1 MTGAGLRVLICHN
14 FYQQPG
20 GEDAVFAAERDLL
33 RKHGHHVFEYTDTN
47 DRVDSMNRLA
57 LAANT
62 IWSRDAHRKISR
74 LVREVEADIVHVH
87 NTFPLL
93 SPAIYSASREAGAA
107 VVQTL
112 HNFRFMCPNALLFRD
127 GAPCEDCVGRRVA
140 LPGVVHGCY
149 RGSRAQSAVT
159 AAMLATHRLR
169 RTLHKDVDA
178 FIALTAYSRQKFIQG
193 GLPASKLLVKPNFI
207 DFVPEPDED
216 SGEFFLFAGRLAEG
230 KGVDTM
236 LDAWKPGSLPAPLHI
251 AGSGPLLETVKQAA
265 AADSTSIHHLGHLSR
280 QDLWKQMQQA
290 RALIFPSNWYENFP
304 VTLVEAFACGLPVIA
319 SRLGAMAEIVDD
331 GRTGLLFHPGDP
343 DDLQR
348 KVRWITEHPEERSR
362 MATEARQDYERKYT
376 GNENYSQLVSIY
388 TAARRSLEASPPGKG
403 SE

>member
-33 RKHGHHVFEYTDTN
+33 RKHGHDVFEYTDTN
-47 DRVDSMNRLA
+47 DRVGSMNRVT

-62 IWSRDAHRKISR
+62 IWSRDAHRTIGN
-74 LVREVEADIVHVH
+74 LVRETGADIVHFH

-93 SPAIYSASREAGAA
+93 SPAVYSASRSAGAA

-127 GAPCEDCVGRRVA
+127 GAPCEDCVGKRVA

-149 RGSRAQSAVT
+149 RGSRSQSAVT

-178 FIALTAYSRQKFIQG
+178 FIALTAYSRHKFIQG
-193 GLPASKLLVKPNFI
+193 GLPASRLLIKPNFI
-207 DFVPEPDED
+207 DHAPEPGPPGGDAL
-216 SGEFFLFAGRLAEG
+216 LFAGRLAEG
-230 KGVDTM
+230 KGIDTM
-236 LDAWKPGSLPAPLHI
+236 LAAWLGGGVSAPLHI
-251 AGSGPLLETVKQAA
+251 AGSGPLLKDVQSAA
-265 AADSTSIHHLGHLSR
+265 AEHPASVSHLGHLSR
-280 QDLWKQMQQA
+280 QDLWTQMQQA
-290 RALIFPSNWYENFP
+290 RALVFPSNWYENFP

-343 DDLQR
+343 DDLRR
-348 KVRWITEHPEERSR
+348 KVQWIIEHPDERDN
-362 MATEARQDYERKYT
+362 MAREARAEYERKYT
-376 GNENYSQLVSIY
+376 GSVNYAQTISIY
-388 TAARRSLEASPPGKG
+388 ETARRSLEASRLTRR
-403 SE
+403 